1 MSIDEFLEA
10 TKLYLASSTNREFVS
25 IIGAAALALISATT
39 TLLTYLSNRALRE
52 EVESTREDLKQKEIE
67 LVRLN
72 AIVEERE
79 KALDRR
85 EGELTE
91 RSTRIS
97 KQEENRAKLL
107 QVLQQSDED
116 LWLRHLPYIKPFP
129 DYDARIA
136 GRKPLVLIV
145 ANNKGGVGKST
156 VTLNIAAH
164 FDKHPIVPGK
174 KRLLIDMDYQGT
186 MSYVLTSA
194 IDVIERE
201 SRSQVL
207 MTKGATELALFN
219 ALVRL
224 NPAFPGSELV
234 PSFYELARHEDR
246 LLIEWLLGETDD
258 DLRYRLANILHRDT
272 IANQYDLVLIDAPP
286 RLTTGTMNALCAST
300 HLIVP
305 TAFTAVSAEPVA
317 NFLAMARAVKA
328 KLNPHLKMIGVVETL
343 SPAGSVSGGAKEAR
357 ELARITVQRALQR
370 HFPDASILERD
381 IPRMNSLI
389 EDGIAYQSD
398 SRVEAI
404 FDQLCSKVREE
415 LT

>member
-1 MSIDEFLEA
+1 MSIVGSAAVAL
-10 TKLYLASSTNREFVS
+10 VS
-25 IIGAAALALISATT
+25 GTT
-39 TLLTYLSNRALRE
+39 TLLTYLSNRALRD
-52 EVESTREDLKQKEIE
+52 EVEGTRKDLKQREIE

-72 AIVEERE
+72 AIVDERQ
-79 KALDRR
+79 KALNRF

-91 RSTRIS
+91 RSARIS
-97 KQEENRAKLL
+97 KQEENRGKLL
-107 QVLQQSDED
+107 QILRQSDED
-116 LWLRHLPYIKPFP
+116 LWIRHLPYIKPFP

-136 GRKPLVLIV
+136 SRKPLVVIV

-164 FDKHPIVPGK
+164 FDKYPIIPGK

-186 MSYVLTSA
+186 MSYVLTTA
-194 IDVIERE
+194 IDIVDRE
-201 SRSQVL
+201 SRSQML
-207 MTKGATELALFN
+207 MARGASELALFN
-219 ALVRL
+219 ARLGL
-224 NPAFPGSELV
+224 NPILPGSELV

-246 LLIEWLLGETDD
+246 LLMEWLLGETDD

-317 NFLAMARAVKA
+317 NFLAMARAVKT

-343 SPAGSVSGGAKEAR
+343 TPTGNVSQAAKEAR
-357 ELARITVQRALQR
+357 ELARLTVQRALQR
-370 HFPDASILERD
+370 YFPDSSILERD
-381 IPRMNSLI
+381 VPRINSLI
-389 EDGIAYQSD
+389 EEGIAYQD
-398 SRVEAI
+398 DPRVQAI
-404 FDQLCSKVREE
+404 FEQLCAKIREE